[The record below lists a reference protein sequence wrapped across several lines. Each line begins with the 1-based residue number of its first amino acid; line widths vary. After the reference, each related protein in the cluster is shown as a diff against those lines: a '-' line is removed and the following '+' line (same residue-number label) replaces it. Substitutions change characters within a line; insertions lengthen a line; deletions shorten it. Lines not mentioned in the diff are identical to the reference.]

1 MDSDQEV
8 HIGQETLNVSNIDPQ
23 MQSIAVDNGRAD
35 SQFRNTASR
44 WADLKTGGEDSP
56 LKNQRPTSSYAKA
69 SNYENAG
76 RLVRHD
82 AEELPA
88 EFE

>member
-1 MDSDQEV
+1 MQSQDRFKQSNDQRGLLQDSQLDGSVDMDSDQEV
-8 HIGQETLNVSNIDPQ
+8 HIGQETLNVSNIDPH

-56 LKNQRPTSSYAKA
+56 LKN
-69 SNYENAG
+69 
-76 RLVRHD
+76 
-82 AEELPA
+82 
-88 EFE
+88 